1 VASWSAASLYFNHA
15 RYDELGRLKTAGA
28 VSYTYDGFGNRLTQ
42 TAPSMNLAYNASN
55 NRITSAGYTYD
66 ANGNLTATPE
76 LTLAYDVENRLVEA
90 VHATNG
96 TERYAYAPN
105 GQRVWKSGWQGGIY
119 FYGVDGK
126 VLGLYR
132 LTEVYYG
139 EPGTEPVWYDVMQ
152 EQWTNVYLGGRM
164 VRGRNYSV
172 VEDRLG
178 TVNGPATNP
187 YGDGQTY
194 EGYGFTGYY
203 HDGITGFDYAQQRY
217 YAPALGRFT
226 TPDPSNASSPS
237 DPGIWNKYA
246 YVAGDPINF
255 NDPSGLSRA
264 ELVNDG
270 LFCPSI
276 VTLNGYDIEGAPTTT
291 WLFGA
296 QVLCGTQPGLGRR
309 PRLTLTEQIEL
320 DLNVSE
326 TCAKGLVASG
336 KRGGALERARAFEK
350 TLRTA
355 ADANGIDWTLL
366 AAIGMMETGFQN
378 NWQKDSQGRDMIGH
392 GAGVF
397 QVDLSKNPQVSETD
411 AFNIAWAAD
420 WAAKVLSSN
429 YAYLKAEFPNF
440 DAVHLLQATAASW
453 NLGAYKFSGN
463 PDTIDVGSRPRD
475 NYGSTVMK
483 LMDCFR

>member
-66 ANGNLTATPE
+66 ANGNVTATPE

-152 EQWTNVYLGGRM
+152 EQGTNVYLGGRM

-178 TVNGPATNP
+178 TVNGPAMNP
-187 YGDGQTY
+187 YGDGQVF

-226 TPDPSNASSPS
+226 TPDPYQASAAIARPQS
-237 DPGIWNKYA
+237 WNRYA
-246 YVAGDPINF
+246 YVE
-255 NDPSGLSRA
+255 NDPVNFVDPGGEADFEVTKVEHIYDPVEGYYYKRWMNQFFAAQIIA
-264 ELVNDG
+264 E
-270 LFCPSI
+270 
-276 VTLNGYDIEGAPTTT
+276 
-291 WLFGA
+291 
-296 QVLCGTQPGLGRR
+296 TQPVYLVHQVGGRR
-309 PRLTLTEQIEL
+309 PLVPPSKRRKEMTTEDKTKKLSAAKRLADKALQPGSDCWNLFNTNALDGEGVDPDVLLTSLITGGEYGSISYGVIDADSSAITVPMNNTAVITLNDSYNGLWALESDEGRALTLLHEL
-320 DLNVSE
+320 
-326 TCAKGLVASG
+326 
-336 KRGGALERARAFEK
+336 
-350 TLRTA
+350 
-355 ADANGIDWTLL
+355 
-366 AAIGMMETGFQN
+366 
-378 NWQKDSQGRDMIGH
+378 GH
-392 GAGVF
+392 AYHVLWG
-397 QVDLSKNPQVSETD
+397 TD
-411 AFNIAWAAD
+411 ATAIVPDGRRDDPQFPA
-420 WAAKVLSSN
+420 LSITNS
-429 YAYLKAEFPNF
+429 AIVEEKCLK
-440 DAVHLLQATAASW
+440 
-453 NLGAYKFSGN
+453 GM
-463 PDTIDVGSRPRD
+463 R
-475 NYGSTVMK
+475 
-483 LMDCFR
+483 